1 MRNPW
6 SSYPGYTSGQVQ
18 DFNRA
23 GEEAFMVKGS
33 YDFSR
38 LGLEGV
44 TFYALWIHGWDA
56 VDPITKASVYDQDEY
71 DFDLQWRPKG
81 GLKGLWFRL
90 RYAHV
95 EQRDGGN
102 SSIDDFRVI
111 VNYDFSLL

>member
-1 MRNPW
+1 
-6 SSYPGYTSGQVQ
+6 V
-18 DFNRA
+18 F
-23 GEEAFMVKGS
+23 
-33 YDFSR
+33 
-38 LGLEGV
+38 
-44 TFYALWIHGWDA
+44 
-56 VDPITKASVYDQDEY
+56 DQDEY

-81 GLKGLWFRL
+81 VLKGLWFRL